1 MIALVLFIGIISI
14 IVFLNSFISILKKIK
29 NDEATSYNTMWC
41 VISLISVWCIS
52 LFLCSI

>member
-1 MIALVLFIGIISI
+1 MIALLLFIGIISI
-14 IVFLNSFISILKKIK
+14 IVFLNNFISILKKIK

-41 VISLISVWCIS
+41 VISLILVWGIS